1 MVEFIAFTLLL
12 AIIAIYEVLPEHR
25 QLRVRYSLGN
35 KISIAVL
42 GILSFIILSA
52 YTIGFTI
59 QQTDKTNLTLYSSDF
74 LTISVTSLYAGLI
87 QLITAVM
94 ISGIFMSIF
103 FGENVRVRN
112 DESLAG
118 ILRGLYNREEYAT
131 LTDVIED
138 NYVPLVR
145 HPKKPSD
152 PRHQSLAE
160 KLSEPHESEP
170 RTGIS
175 GCVSKA
181 LDRAESHVSGVG
193 RVRNA
198 VGGGI
203 EVVHYRFGLIQ
214 YRLVD
219 TAEESNG
226 FTNRVLSN
234 EEFGSKHPILN
245 PNLGIRVIED
255 DGLDKNRR
263 KEITDQYLRTQLKTK
278 NSLLH
283 RDVKNNRNLS
293 QTGYKIKSENRLL
306 HALLSDCSR
315 ARKLTPGKLIG
326 GAAREVVREQGDQE
340 HDRYLGRGLVESSV
354 EGRYSDPVYVG
365 VMFIDILI
373 REGLS
378 KRVAHHMWLREY
390 HHLTDAICENYEVSE
405 ETKPNEEFPNDYSL
419 FLYTMVD
426 NMCEWLRSV
435 QWIAVESDQN
445 VTVDTGDGD
454 AQYEKFI
461 RLDSIDHEWG
471 SNIPHVAA
479 TCLISCHRQILT
491 TPKIPQKQKKDLS
504 EKIFT
509 TCVELRDNEEESLP
523 WQYSK
528 LMIECVK
535 EELEPHR
542 GGEEY
547 REQFKRVYQSNVNHE
562 ITTKAMTGGDI
573 SGELDE
579 ILL

>member
-138 NYVPLVR
+138 NYVPLVK
-145 HPKKPSD
+145 HPEKPSD

-160 KLSEPHESEP
+160 ELSAPHNSEP

-175 GCVSKA
+175 RCVSKA

-461 RLDSIDHEWG
+461 RLDSIDHE
-471 SNIPHVAA
+471 
-479 TCLISCHRQILT
+479 
-491 TPKIPQKQKKDLS
+491 
-504 EKIFT
+504 
-509 TCVELRDNEEESLP
+509 
-523 WQYSK
+523 
-528 LMIECVK
+528 
-535 EELEPHR
+535 
-542 GGEEY
+542 
-547 REQFKRVYQSNVNHE
+547 
-562 ITTKAMTGGDI
+562 
-573 SGELDE
+573 
-579 ILL
+579 

>member
-42 GILSFIILSA
+42 GILSIIIISA
-52 YTIGFTI
+52 YTVEFAI
-59 QQTDKTNLTLYSSDF
+59 QQTDQTALTLYSSGY

-87 QLITAVM
+87 QLFTAVI
-94 ISGIFMSIF
+94 ISGIFISIF

-118 ILRGLYNREEYAT
+118 VLRSLYNREEYAT

-145 HPKKPSD
+145 HPEKPSD
-152 PRHQSLAE
+152 PRHRSLASE
-160 KLSEPHESEP
+160 LSEPHESEP

-181 LDRAESHVSGVG
+181 LDRAESWLSVVG

-198 VGGGI
+198 VSGGI
-203 EVVHYRFGLIQ
+203 EVLYYRFGLVR

-219 TAEESNG
+219 TAEESSG
-226 FTNRVLSN
+226 FTDRVLSN

-255 DGLDKNRR
+255 DGLDKNQR

-283 RDVKNNRNLS
+283 RNVKNNRNLS
-293 QTGYKIKSENRLL
+293 RTGYRIKSENRLL

-315 ARKLTPGKLIG
+315 AQELTPGKSIG
-326 GAAREVVREQGDQE
+326 GAAREVVRDQGDQE
-340 HDRYLGRGLVESSV
+340 HDRYLSRHLVDSSP
-354 EGRYSDPVYVG
+354 EGRYSDPVYIG
-365 VMFIDILI
+365 IMFIDILI

-378 KRVAHHMWLREY
+378 ERVTHHMWLREY
-390 HHLTDAICENYEVSE
+390 HHLTKAICENYEVSE

-426 NMCEWLRSV
+426 NMCEWLRAV
-435 QWIAVESDQN
+435 QWMAVESDQD
-445 VTVDTGDGD
+445 VTVTTGGGD
-454 AQYEKFI
+454 AQYEEFI

-479 TCLISCHRQILT
+479 TCLVSCHRQILT
-491 TPKIPQKQKKDLS
+491 TPKIPQKHKEDLS

-528 LMIECVK
+528 LIIECVK
-535 EELEPHR
+535 EELKPHR

-547 REQFKRVYQSNVNHE
+547 REEFKRVYQSSVHHE

-573 SGELDE
+573 SGDLDE